1 MENSQPRFIVYTD
14 LHLIYLFSSNDSE
27 DADQLVKEA
36 LKPPMNDPPR
46 ELRDEEKESSES
58 LPPPS
63 PPLSQSLLLGGS
75 PPDPS
80 EGSNRASNVSVKFI
94 QVQAKRVD

>member
-1 MENSQPRFIVYTD
+1 MENSQPRLVISID

-36 LKPPMNDPPR
+36 LKPPMNDHPR

-58 LPPPS
+58 LPS
-63 PPLSQSLLLGGS
+63 PPPLPSLSISIPRWIS
-75 PPDPS
+75 T
-80 EGSNRASNVSVKFI
+80 
-94 QVQAKRVD
+94 